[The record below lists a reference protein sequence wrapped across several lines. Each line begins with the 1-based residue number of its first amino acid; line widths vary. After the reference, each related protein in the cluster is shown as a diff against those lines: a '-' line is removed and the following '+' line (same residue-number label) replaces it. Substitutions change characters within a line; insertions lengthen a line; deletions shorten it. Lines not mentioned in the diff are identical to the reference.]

1 MIRIPIPA
9 ITVKSPTAASG
20 CYMLNDAASAAPIS
34 VQQAVSIS
42 YSVEAVNNVTFT
54 AGGTSVAEA
63 IGATL
68 NNKMSPDDEVN
79 TFH

>member
-1 MIRIPIPA
+1 MIKIPIPA

-20 CYMLNDAASAAPIS
+20 CYKLNDAACAAPIS
-34 VQQAVSIS
+34 AQQAVIIS
-42 YSVEAVNNVTFT
+42 YSVEAVNNATFT

-68 NNKMSPDDEVN
+68 NNGISADDEVN